1 MKRSFRNLVR
11 GPIRLRYDGGV
22 TDRPE
27 HAHDRPDG
35 AAAPEPRDVTQL
47 LNAAAAGSGAAA
59 NDLLPLVY
67 DALRSLAADLF
78 LNERRNHTL
87 EATALVHE
95 AYVRLVQQRDMEWSS
110 RGQFFVIAGKAMRN
124 ILVDHARGKGRQKR
138 GGGWERITLEN
149 IGREDGSGALD
160 MLALDEALT
169 RLSAMDERK
178 ARLVELRF
186 FAGLSSDDAAKVLGI
201 SRSTAA
207 EEWRMAR
214 AWLYRE
220 LGDAEA

>member
-1 MKRSFRNLVR
+1 MVR
-11 GPIRLRYDGGV
+11 KPVGPGYHGGV
-22 TDRPE
+22 SDTPTESGGGDSPVMPE
-27 HAHDRPDG
+27 AQ
-35 AAAPEPRDVTQL
+35 DVTRL
-47 LNAAAAGSGAAA
+47 LNAAAAGNGAAV

-110 RGQFFVIAGKAMRN
+110 RGQFFVIAAKAMRN
-124 ILVDHARGKGRQKR
+124 ILVDHARGRGRQKR
-138 GGGWERITLEN
+138 GGGWERVTLE
-149 IGREDGSGALD
+149 GLGGDGTDALD
-160 MLALDEALT
+160 MLALDEAMN
-169 RLSAMDERK
+169 RLAAMDERK

-186 FAGLSSDDAAKVLGI
+186 FAGLSSEDAAKVLGI

-220 LGDAEA
+220 LGDGGA

>member
-1 MKRSFRNLVR
+1 MRIPSR
-11 GPIRLRYDGGV
+11 PRYDVGV
-22 TDRPE
+22 TTPPAEDQTGRPE
-27 HAHDRPDG
+27 SH
-35 AAAPEPRDVTQL
+35 DVTQL
-47 LNAAAAGSGAAA
+47 LNAAAAGNGSAV

-67 DALRSLAADLF
+67 DALRTLAADLF
-78 LNERRNHTL
+78 LQERRNHTL

-95 AYVRLVQQRDMEWSS
+95 AYVRLVQQKEMEWNS
-110 RGQFFVIAGKAMRN
+110 RGQFFVIAAKAMRN
-124 ILVDHARGKGRQKR
+124 ILVDHARGRGRQKR
-138 GGGWERITLEN
+138 GGGWDRVTL
-149 IGREDGSGALD
+149 DGLGGTGDGNTLD
-160 MLALDEALT
+160 MLALDDAMN
-169 RLSAMDERK
+169 RLAAMDERK

-220 LGDAEA
+220 LGDESP